1 MEWTKT
7 DIGLL
12 REQRRSVLHKVF
24 SAMTNMSPL
33 QFADISNAIPSTIQ
47 NKNSIITNMKNKL
60 DFSYG
65 TPYFFRVVGSDV
77 IYKKFIIAN
86 GEFGIKSRKTKYVIA
101 RCRNL
106 GEMDRAD
113 TSKSTDFS
121 DVNGSLTNYTDNAI
135 LDTQKCNVQT
145 PVVAGVSRVNK
156 GGKGYTSAR
165 NRIKWTNN
173 PSDT

>member
-1 MEWTKT
+1 MELTET
-7 DIGLL
+7 DVGLL
-12 REQRRSVLHKVF
+12 REQRYSVLHKVF
-24 SAMTNMSPL
+24 SAKTNTSTL

-47 NKNSIITNMKNKL
+47 NKN
-60 DFSYG
+60 G
-65 TPYFFRVVGSDV
+65 
-77 IYKKFIIAN
+77 
-86 GEFGIKSRKTKYVIA
+86 KTKYVIA

-145 PVVAGVSRVNK
+145 PAVAGVSRANK
-156 GGKGYTSAR
+156 GGKGNTSAC
-165 NRIKWTNN
+165 NCIKWTNN
-173 PSDT
+173 PADTMLTKNKTTRREG